1 MIQRTLMSIVFLF
14 FVSVCSAQEEEAW
27 SASAGVRYLNRYT
40 SYGIDLS
47 GDRPA
52 LSPSISLSHGSGFS
66 AGLEGIMVTGASG
79 GLQRWSLG
87 LGYELSLGESFTLSA
102 EFNHFQYRSD
112 TAHVLAGLSNAISL
126 SADLDLD
133 LVSLSASVDRYLGD
147 LGATYFGFDVS
158 GFIGIGDWTIV
169 PLAQITLVSQTVSV
183 SRTKQQSGMSNVK
196 KGSPGGTVTLTGVS
210 SFSVHGVA
218 IYSIASG
225 FSLVLHP
232 AIVYSPKTEVTAR
245 PTQFVWSAGIR
256 YSFSF

>member
-1 MIQRTLMSIVFLF
+1 MSVAFLF

-52 LSPSISLSHGSGFS
+52 ISPSLSLSHESGFS

-87 LGYELSLGESFTLSA
+87 LGYEFSLSESFTLSG
-102 EFNHFQYRSD
+102 EFNHYQYRTD
-112 TAHVLAGLSNAISL
+112 TAHVLAGLSNAISI

-133 LVSLSASVDRYLGD
+133 LVSVSASIDRYLGD

-158 GFIGIGDWTIV
+158 GFVGIGDWTIV
-169 PLAQITLVSQTVSV
+169 PLAQITFVSQTVSI
-183 SRTKQQSGMSNVK
+183 SRTKAQSGMTK
-196 KGSPGGTVTLTGVS
+196 KSGPGGTVSTTTLTGVS

-232 AIVYSPKTEVTAR
+232 AVVYSPKTEVTAR

>member
-1 MIQRTLMSIVFLF
+1 MSVAFLF

-27 SASAGVRYLNRYT
+27 SASAAARYLNRYT

-52 LSPSISLSHGSGFS
+52 ISPSLSLSHESGFS

-87 LGYELSLGESFTLSA
+87 LGYEFSLSESFTLSG
-102 EFNHFQYRSD
+102 EFNHYQYRTD
-112 TAHVLAGLSNAISL
+112 TAHVLAGLSNAISI

-133 LVSLSASVDRYLGD
+133 LVSVSASIDRYLGD
-147 LGATYFGFDVS
+147 LGATYFSFDVS
-158 GFIGIGDWTIV
+158 GFAGIGDWTIV
-169 PLAQITLVSQTVSV
+169 PLAQITFVSQTVSV
-183 SRTKQQSGMSNVK
+183 TKTRHQPGMVTKKSG
-196 KGSPGGTVTLTGVS
+196 PGGTTLTTSLTGVS
-210 SFSVHGVA
+210 SVSVHGVA
-218 IYSIASG
+218 IYSIADG

-245 PTQFVWSAGIR
+245 PTQFVWSAAIR